1 MAEYTA
7 NAIQT
12 VAVNQDILFT
22 DDPVRGNNS
31 IMHREGSGLV
41 TLRGITC
48 QCKARF
54 RIFFGANIAVPEGG
68 TAGAISASIAIS
80 GEAIPTS
87 SMIVTPAAVDEYF
100 NVSASLFIDVPAGC
114 CTNISVTNTSDQ
126 AINVQNANM
135 MFWHCDN
142 LQ

>member
-68 TAGAISASIAIS
+68 TAGTISASIAIS

-114 CTNISVTNTSDQ
+114 CTNISVKNTSDQ
-126 AINVQNANM
+126 AINVQNANIIVERVA
-135 MFWHCDN
+135 
-142 LQ
+142 

>member
-22 DDPVRGNNS
+22 DDPVRGSNS

-114 CTNISVTNTSDQ
+114 CTNISVKNTSDQ
-126 AINVQNANM
+126 AINVQNANIIVERVA
-135 MFWHCDN
+135 
-142 LQ
+142 

>member
-126 AINVQNANM
+126 AINVQNANIIVERVA
-135 MFWHCDN
+135 
-142 LQ
+142 

>member
-80 GEAIPTS
+80 GETIPTS

-114 CTNISVTNTSDQ
+114 CTNISVKNTSDQ
-126 AINVQNANM
+126 AINVQNANIIVERVA
-135 MFWHCDN
+135 
-142 LQ
+142 

>member
-114 CTNISVTNTSDQ
+114 YTNISVKNTSDQ
-126 AINVQNANM
+126 AINVQNANIIVERVA
-135 MFWHCDN
+135 
-142 LQ
+142 

>member
-31 IMHREGSGLV
+31 IMHREGSGLI

-114 CTNISVTNTSDQ
+114 CTNISVKNTSDQ
-126 AINVQNANM
+126 AINVQNTNIIVERVA
-135 MFWHCDN
+135 
-142 LQ
+142 

>member
-48 QCKARF
+48 QCNARF

-114 CTNISVTNTSDQ
+114 CTNISVKNTSDQ
-126 AINVQNANM
+126 AINVQNANIIVERVA
-135 MFWHCDN
+135 
-142 LQ
+142 

>member
-114 CTNISVTNTSDQ
+114 CTNISVKNTSDQ
-126 AINVQNANM
+126 AINVQNANIVVERVA
-135 MFWHCDN
+135 
-142 LQ
+142 

>member
-68 TAGAISASIAIS
+68 TAGAISVSIAIG

-87 SMIVTPAAVDEYF
+87 SMIVTPAAVNEYF

-114 CTNISVTNTSDQ
+114 CTNISVKNTSDQ
-126 AINVQNANM
+126 AINVQNANIIVERVA
-135 MFWHCDN
+135 
-142 LQ
+142 

>member
-68 TAGAISASIAIS
+68 TAGAISASIAIG

-114 CTNISVTNTSDQ
+114 CTNISVKNTSDQ
-126 AINVQNANM
+126 AINVQNANIIVERVA
-135 MFWHCDN
+135 
-142 LQ
+142 

>member
-114 CTNISVTNTSDQ
+114 CTNISVKNTSDQ
-126 AINVQNANM
+126 AINVQNANIM
-135 MFWHCDN
+135 VERVA
-142 LQ
+142 

>member
-114 CTNISVTNTSDQ
+114 CTNISVKNTSDQ
-126 AINVQNANM
+126 AINVQNANIIVEREA
-135 MFWHCDN
+135 
-142 LQ
+142 

>member
-68 TAGAISASIAIS
+68 TAGAISASITIS

-114 CTNISVTNTSDQ
+114 CTNISVKNTSDQ
-126 AINVQNANM
+126 AINVQNANIIVERVA
-135 MFWHCDN
+135 
-142 LQ
+142 

>member
-114 CTNISVTNTSDQ
+114 CTNISVKNTSDQ
-126 AINVQNANM
+126 AINVQNANIIVERVA
-135 MFWHCDN
+135 
-142 LQ
+142 

>member
-22 DDPVRGNNS
+22 DDPVRGSNS

-100 NVSASLFIDVPAGC
+100 NMSASLFIDVPAGC
-114 CTNISVTNTSDQ
+114 CTNISVKNTSDQ
-126 AINVQNANM
+126 AINVQNANIIVERVA
-135 MFWHCDN
+135 
-142 LQ
+142 

>member
-31 IMHREGSGLV
+31 IMHREGSGLI

-114 CTNISVTNTSDQ
+114 CTNISVKNTSDQ
-126 AINVQNANM
+126 AINVQNANIVVERVA
-135 MFWHCDN
+135 
-142 LQ
+142 

>member
-87 SMIVTPAAVDEYF
+87 SMTVTPAAVNEYF

-114 CTNISVTNTSDQ
+114 CTNISVKNTSDQ
-126 AINVQNANM
+126 AINVQNAN
-135 MFWHCDN
+135 
-142 LQ
+142 LIVERVA

>member
-100 NVSASLFIDVPAGC
+100 TVSASLFIDVPAGC
-114 CTNISVTNTSDQ
+114 CTNISVKNTSDQ
-126 AINVQNANM
+126 AINVQNANIIVERVA
-135 MFWHCDN
+135 
-142 LQ
+142 

>member
-100 NVSASLFIDVPAGC
+100 NVSASLFIDVSAGC
-114 CTNISVTNTSDQ
+114 CTNISVKNTSDQ
-126 AINVQNANM
+126 AINVQNANIIVERVA
-135 MFWHCDN
+135 
-142 LQ
+142 

>member
-31 IMHREGSGLV
+31 IMHREGTGLV

-114 CTNISVTNTSDQ
+114 CTNISVKNTSDQ
-126 AINVQNANM
+126 AINVQNANIIVERVA
-135 MFWHCDN
+135 
-142 LQ
+142 

>member
-7 NAIQT
+7 NAIQI

-68 TAGAISASIAIS
+68 TAGAISVSLAIS

-114 CTNISVTNTSDQ
+114 CTNISVKNTSDQ
-126 AINVQNANM
+126 AINVQNAN
-135 MFWHCDN
+135 
-142 LQ
+142 LIVERVA

>member
-114 CTNISVTNTSDQ
+114 CTNISVKNTSDQ
-126 AINVQNANM
+126 AINVQNAN
-135 MFWHCDN
+135 
-142 LQ
+142 LIVERVA

>member
-80 GEAIPTS
+80 GEAISTS

-114 CTNISVTNTSDQ
+114 CTNISVKNTSDQ
-126 AINVQNANM
+126 AINVQNANIIVERVA
-135 MFWHCDN
+135 
-142 LQ
+142 

>member
-54 RIFFGANIAVPEGG
+54 RIFFGANIAVSEGG

-114 CTNISVTNTSDQ
+114 CTNISVKNTSDQ
-126 AINVQNANM
+126 AINVQNANIIVERVA
-135 MFWHCDN
+135 
-142 LQ
+142 

>member
-31 IMHREGSGLV
+31 IMHREGSGLI

-68 TAGAISASIAIS
+68 TASAISASIAIS

-114 CTNISVTNTSDQ
+114 CTNISVKNTSDQ
-126 AINVQNANM
+126 AINVQNANIIVERVA
-135 MFWHCDN
+135 
-142 LQ
+142 

>member
-22 DDPVRGNNS
+22 DDPVRGSNS

-114 CTNISVTNTSDQ
+114 CINISVKNTSDQ
-126 AINVQNANM
+126 AINVQNANIIVERVA
-135 MFWHCDN
+135 
-142 LQ
+142 

>member
-80 GEAIPTS
+80 GEAISTS
-87 SMIVTPAAVDEYF
+87 SMTVTPAAVDEYF

-114 CTNISVTNTSDQ
+114 CTNISVKNTSDQ
-126 AINVQNANM
+126 AINVQNANIIVERVA
-135 MFWHCDN
+135 
-142 LQ
+142 

>member
-1 MAEYTA
+1 
-7 NAIQT
+7 
-12 VAVNQDILFT
+12 
-22 DDPVRGNNS
+22 
-31 IMHREGSGLV
+31 MHREGSGLV

-114 CTNISVTNTSDQ
+114 CTNISVKNTSDQ
-126 AINVQNANM
+126 AINVQNANIIVERVA
-135 MFWHCDN
+135 
-142 LQ
+142 

>member
-68 TAGAISASIAIS
+68 TAGAISVSIAIS

-114 CTNISVTNTSDQ
+114 CTNISVKNTSDQ
-126 AINVQNANM
+126 AINVQNANIIVERVA
-135 MFWHCDN
+135 
-142 LQ
+142 

>member
-31 IMHREGSGLV
+31 IMHREGSGLI

-114 CTNISVTNTSDQ
+114 CTNISVKNTSDQ
-126 AINVQNANM
+126 AINVQNANIIVERVA
-135 MFWHCDN
+135 
-142 LQ
+142 

>member
-12 VAVNQDILFT
+12 VVVNQDILFT

-31 IMHREGSGLV
+31 IMHREGSGLI

-114 CTNISVTNTSDQ
+114 CTNISVKNTSDQ
-126 AINVQNANM
+126 AINVQNANIIVERVA
-135 MFWHCDN
+135 
-142 LQ
+142 

>member
-100 NVSASLFIDVPAGC
+100 NVSASLFIDIPAGC
-114 CTNISVTNTSDQ
+114 CTNISVKNTSDQ
-126 AINVQNANM
+126 AINVQNANIIVERVA
-135 MFWHCDN
+135 
-142 LQ
+142 

>member
-7 NAIQT
+7 NAIQA

-114 CTNISVTNTSDQ
+114 CTNISVKNTSDQ
-126 AINVQNANM
+126 AINVQNANIIVERVA
-135 MFWHCDN
+135 
-142 LQ
+142 

>member
-31 IMHREGSGLV
+31 IMHREGSGV
-41 TLRGITC
+41 ITLRGITC

-114 CTNISVTNTSDQ
+114 CTNISVKNTSDQ
-126 AINVQNANM
+126 AINVQNANIIVERVA
-135 MFWHCDN
+135 
-142 LQ
+142 

>member
-31 IMHREGSGLV
+31 IMHREGSGLII
-41 TLRGITC
+41 LRGITC

-114 CTNISVTNTSDQ
+114 CTNISVKNTSDQ
-126 AINVQNANM
+126 AINVQNANIIVERVA
-135 MFWHCDN
+135 
-142 LQ
+142 

>member
-114 CTNISVTNTSDQ
+114 CTNISVKNTSDQ
-126 AINVQNANM
+126 AINIQNANIIVERVA
-135 MFWHCDN
+135 
-142 LQ
+142 

>member
-87 SMIVTPAAVDEYF
+87 SMIVTPSAVDEYF

-114 CTNISVTNTSDQ
+114 CTNISVKNTSDQ
-126 AINVQNANM
+126 AINVQNANIIVERVA
-135 MFWHCDN
+135 
-142 LQ
+142 

>member
-68 TAGAISASIAIS
+68 TAGAISVSLAIS

-114 CTNISVTNTSDQ
+114 CTNISVKNTSDQ
-126 AINVQNANM
+126 AINVQNAN
-135 MFWHCDN
+135 
-142 LQ
+142 LIVERVA

>member
-87 SMIVTPAAVDEYF
+87 SMTVTPAAVDEYF

-114 CTNISVTNTSDQ
+114 CTNISVKNTSDQ
-126 AINVQNANM
+126 AINVQNAN
-135 MFWHCDN
+135 
-142 LQ
+142 LIVERVA